1 MVVVVVVVVGGC
13 GLKTVS
19 PACAGD
25 ASADVPHTSSSRRS
39 TDDVTYVGE
48 ADSAASLP
56 APVLESAPGARGTAV
71 GSELVRLRFVRS
83 RLEASS
89 LVVATKPFTS

>member
-1 MVVVVVVVVGGC
+1 MMMVVVGGW
-13 GLKTVS
+13 GLNTVS

-56 APVLESAPGARGTAV
+56 APVLESAPEARGIAV
-71 GSELVRLRFVRS
+71 GSELARLRLARS
-83 RLEASS
+83 RFEAPS
-89 LVVATKPFTS
+89 LPFTS